1 MKTEQIAYFDK
12 LIQQKLE
19 NLPRAIEGKAP
30 VEILEKICQE
40 LRWLKE
46 AKEQLLI
53 HSVVSSSVEKE
64 LLIAELDDKR
74 CIGVEMN
81 EDMWYL
87 CRKETAQHLLDNY
100 NITPK

>member
-1 MKTEQIAYFDK
+1 MEIINSK
-12 LIQQKLE
+12 IQGNLLQEFTAKYLE
-19 NLPRAIEGKAP
+19 EHKEL
-30 VEILEKICQE
+30 VEHIRETTK
-40 LRWLKE
+40 K
-46 AKEQLLI
+46 QLLI
-53 HSVVSSSVEKE
+53 SGVVSSSVKKE

-100 NITPK
+100 IITPK

>member
-1 MKTEQIAYFDK
+1 MTNTEIK
-12 LIQQKLE
+12 V
-19 NLPRAIEGKAP
+19 R
-30 VEILEKICQE
+30 LEKI
-40 LRWLKE
+40 LFRN
-46 AKEQLLI
+46 EQRTANKLI
-53 HSVVSSSVEKE
+53 PADILDIKDIIKRLSICDVVSGSVEKE

-100 NITPK
+100 EIKSK